1 MAQTTEPKVTSI
13 FVRVEQS
20 LVDRADAV
28 ANRVYAGNRSYLI
41 RQAITEHIDRKE
53 AELAERDANELQ
65 AA

>member
-20 LVDRADAV
+20 LIDRADAV

-53 AELAERDANELQ
+53 AEFTEREAQEQ
-65 AA
+65 VAA